1 MILDDIKQHIEE
13 QELSFL
19 IGAGFSKNIS
29 SKYPSW
35 EELLSDAIWKMFG
48 NGGRKKNEAGVK
60 AKAIRELGYLGIASK
75 MVANSGFHETID
87 AYIEEHTPLLINKEG
102 KTVLQI
108 NGKEMKDELSF
119 QCHDLLK
126 KLGIQNIYT
135 FNYDNALEFCLGDEK
150 KKQLE
155 KKKTDLEKK
164 RIGLTE
170 KREGLIRLIQELDE
184 SERGEKDLPKKGYG
198 ASGSSEE
205 KEIKTAKEERANKQN
220 EMTKLEMQI
229 AEINSRIPVIQYE
242 LANYYQVVK
251 DSSDISLTAKRKNI
265 YKIHGDLRG
274 SSQAKY
280 GFDGD
285 NHAQYIITKE
295 DYDTYNDKHSA
306 FVNLMR
312 IDLLRN
318 RFCIM
323 GVSGGDANFLA
334 WINWVKDVLDNGEG
348 KKSQSYF
355 IYSSDKEMDTAMK
368 QMLNNHFI
376 CPVILK
382 NIFPDAKT
390 ESERITRFLE
400 YIQPFGYRRDHIVDL
415 WKEVDIWGVRR
426 SKAVPVND
434 KTITDLLD
442 ESENNRFHKQSSI
455 VHYKAEQVQFAV
467 KDFLQKPTNA
477 KRLKIY
483 ASALRCSMLPIN
495 LSCGLKGSPAL
506 EQTRDPEVRQTY
518 TAAMR
523 RARLLTNVVRSPQ
536 KEFMDDPYS
545 AIMHELFNF
554 TFPTEEMLASLPKAT
569 GLDYVRHLSLLR
581 LIGNNKALME
591 ECKYNVFNSPQELVL
606 AVDYLKS
613 MSYAKDSLLSH
624 KADEYKHQQPLF
636 RLQDYFQ
643 SYLTA
648 MREKNEVQ
656 SYGSS
661 IETIRMN
668 GRDSDVTN
676 AAVILNTFVE
686 LGVTISKGWCV
697 SESDWIEI
705 VKLLKEYY
713 PYPLVFYTIARGGKD
728 SFIKKV
734 AQELMYSEHCRT
746 ILPDLLVKLLTALK
760 SKETPRSMM
769 TAMAVFTRS
778 LFPATP
784 KSKWK
789 PCFVDSVDAYLEYA
803 DSSINDYDLQ
813 KALYLLVGD
822 GLTYINSKAL
832 NLRLIERVLDKPS
845 IDGDFDNHVN
855 SLVVDAMRGLK
866 ADDFQPLVEKY
877 MMFAKKADNGV
888 KRFIT
893 MNLMSLLDRDHRHEL
908 LKEIGTKIATDSYL
922 TVACA
927 YYMKDDPDLATSF
940 KEVFLKDSDFWKSGI
955 EKDGSISIGAGSV
968 AVSRVVDML
977 PFDEGQLLI
986 LYQDMKV
993 TLAKIGHMFK
1003 RPKHEM
1009 TDLGWMSE
1017 ENIFRDKVTDMVLFV
1032 HKNEKKLSKETGYA
1046 QTLARLSKVYHQC
1059 FFNQTI
1065 MQMISDGKIHRSIR
1079 RLMIETEVFGIKE
1092 YKMEYAMLF
1101 GVLLSREAKEIND
1114 CFRHLSWV
1122 LTKHKSLFNTTE
1134 FITLIMSVL
1143 DSYVQ
1148 YYTNGNARE
1157 WDIES
1162 CEKEVAEKHLVHISK
1177 TLKRWGHLHPF
1188 WDEYKKR
1195 YYLR

>member
-35 EELLSDAIWKMFG
+35 EELLSDAIWKLFG

-198 ASGSSEE
+198 ASGSTEE

-334 WINWVKDVLDNGEG
+334 WINWVKDVLDNGEE

-355 IYSSDKEMDTAMK
+355 IYSSDKEMDTALQ

-376 CPVILK
+376 YPVVLK
-382 NIFPDAKT
+382 QIFPEAKT

-400 YIQPFGYRRDHIVDL
+400 YIQPFGHQRDRIVDL
-415 WKEVDIWGVRR
+415 WKGVDVWGVRR
-426 SKAVPVND
+426 LKAIPVDD
-434 KTITDLLD
+434 KTITDLLA
-442 ESENNRFHKQSSI
+442 ESPKNKFHRQTSI
-455 VHYKAEQVQFAV
+455 VHYKAEEVQFAV

-477 KRLKIY
+477 RRLKIY
-483 ASALRCSMLPIN
+483 TSALWCSMLPIN
-495 LSCGLKGSPAL
+495 LSCGLKGSHAL
-506 EQTRDPEVRQTY
+506 GQTKDPEVKRTY
-518 TAAMR
+518 LAAMR
-523 RARLLTNVVRSPQ
+523 RARLLTNVVRSPE

-545 AIMHELFNF
+545 MVLHGLFNF
-554 TFPTEEMLASLPKAT
+554 KFPTEEQLATLPQTT

-581 LIGNNKALME
+581 LIKNDKAMLE

-613 MSYAKDSLLSH
+613 TSFAKDSLLFH
-624 KADEYKHQQPLF
+624 KADEYRQQQPLF
-636 RLQDYFQ
+636 RLQEYFQ

-648 MREKNEVQ
+648 MHEKKEVQ
-656 SYGSS
+656 SYGNSV
-661 IETIRMN
+661 EMIRMD
-668 GRDSDVTN
+668 GRNSGVTN
-676 AAVILNTFVE
+676 AAVILNSFAE
-686 LGVTISKGWCV
+686 LGIITSKGWCV
-697 SESDWIEI
+697 SDNDWIEM

-713 PYPLVFYTIARGGKD
+713 PYPLAFYTIARGVKD
-728 SFIKKV
+728 GFIKKV
-734 AQELMYSEHCRT
+734 AQELMYSERCQV

-760 SKETPRSMM
+760 SKETPQSMM
-769 TAMAVFTRS
+769 TAMAIFARN

-784 KSKWK
+784 KTKWK
-789 PCFVDSVDAYLEYA
+789 PCFIDSVDAYLNYA
-803 DSSINDYDLQ
+803 DNCDNDYDLQ
-813 KALYLLVGD
+813 KALYLLVGE
-822 GLTYINSKAL
+822 GLKYVNSKPL
-832 NLRLIERVLDKPS
+832 SLKLIEHVLDKPP
-845 IDGDFDNHVN
+845 INGDFDNHVN
-855 SLVVDAMRGLK
+855 AMVVDAMRGLK
-866 ADDFQPLVEKY
+866 AEDFRP
-877 MMFAKKADNGV
+877 FAKKFMAFARKADNGV

-893 MNLMSLLDRDHRHEL
+893 MNLMSMLDMDRCQEL
-908 LKEIGTKIATDSYL
+908 MKDIGTKMVADPYL
-922 TVACA
+922 TVVSA
-927 YYMKDDPDLATSF
+927 YYMKDFADTADMFRS
-940 KEVFLKDSDFWKSGI
+940 EFLKKGDYWKSGI
-955 EKDGSISIGAGSV
+955 GSDGSISIGAGNV
-968 AVSRVVDML
+968 AVSRVVDLM
-977 PFDEGQLLI
+977 PFDEGQLLV
-986 LYQDMKV
+986 LYQDMKN
-993 TLAKIGHMFK
+993 TLANIERIFK

-1017 ENIFRDKVTDMVLFV
+1017 ENIFRDMVTDMVLFV
-1032 HKNEKKLSKETGYA
+1032 HKNEKQLSKEKDYA
-1046 QTLARLSKVYHQC
+1046 PTLSTLSKVYHQC
-1059 FFNQTI
+1059 FFNKTI
-1065 MQMISDGKIHRSIR
+1065 LQMISDGKIYRSIR
-1079 RLMIETEVFGIKE
+1079 RLLTEVEIYGVKE
-1092 YKMEYAMLF
+1092 YKMEYIMLL
-1101 GVLLSREAKEIND
+1101 GKLHSKDCKEINS
-1114 CFRHLSWV
+1114 CFRHLSWT
-1122 LTKHKSLFNTTE
+1122 LTKNKTFFNTSE
-1134 FITLIMSVL
+1134 FTTLISSVL
-1143 DSYVQ
+1143 DDYAQ
-1148 YYTNGNARE
+1148 YYEDNARE
-1157 WDIES
+1157 WNIIG
-1162 CEKEVAEKHLVHISK
+1162 CEKEVAEKHLVLISK
-1177 TLKRWGHLHPF
+1177 TMKRWGHPHPF
-1188 WDEYKKR
+1188 WDKYKKR